1 MATVELKTSFEPE
14 ELKAFMKNE
23 FRMKVEFRNHDPEKT
38 YWCESDIVAKAP
50 LSLAHD
56 MPLENGRIRI
66 GLLKPN
72 ATINKVVNLYTLPN
86 NFPDSYRINFVV
98 YLYDEDGTISDRI
111 EEASSIE
118 CKQKNAGASAGVSS
132 TAGIES

>member
-14 ELKAFMKNE
+14 ELRAFMKNE
-23 FRMKVEFRNHDPEKT
+23 FRMKVEFRNSDPERM
-38 YWCESDIVAKAP
+38 YWCESDIIAKAP

-56 MPLENGRIRI
+56 MPMENGRIRI
-66 GLLKPN
+66 GLLRPN
-72 ATINKVVNLYTLPN
+72 STVNKVVNLYTLPN

-118 CKQKNAGASAGVSS
+118 CRQKSAGASAGMPNA
-132 TAGIES
+132 AGIKS

>member
-14 ELKAFMKNE
+14 LLRAFMKNE
-23 FRMKVEFRNHDPEKT
+23 FRMKVEFRNSDPEQM
-38 YWCESDIVAKAP
+38 YWCESDIIVKAP

-56 MPLENGRIRI
+56 MPMENGRMRI

-72 ATINKVVNLYTLPN
+72 STISKVVNLYTLPN
-86 NFPDSYRINFVV
+86 NFPDSYKINFVV

-111 EEASSIE
+111 EKTTSIE
-118 CKQKNAGASAGVSS
+118 CRQNKTGASTEMPKA
-132 TAGIES
+132 AGIKP